1 VGENGLSSTT
11 WAIEAYG
18 LAKSFG
24 NTHALA
30 GIDLKV
36 RKGDHLTIFGPNGAG
51 KTTLIKLLSTL
62 TKPSGGSALL
72 DGLDIREAPGQIR
85 SRLGVVSHST
95 FLYNNLTVSEN
106 LRFYGRMYGVANLE
120 QRIREVISQ
129 VQLESRLHDQ
139 VGTLSRGMKQRVAIA
154 RAVLH
159 DPLIMLLDEPDTG
172 LDPHAIMM
180 MRDVLEPFTS
190 GERTVVMTTHNLER
204 GIEFADQVV
213 ILHEGRVAYQAQGQE
228 IDITSFR
235 ETYDRCIGMSI

>member
-1 VGENGLSSTT
+1 MGENGLSSTT

-24 NTHALA
+24 NTRALA

-95 FLYNNLTVSEN
+95 FLYSNLTVSEN
-106 LRFYGRMYGVANLE
+106 LRFYGRMYAVTNLE

-213 ILHEGRVAYQAQGQE
+213 ILHEGRVAYQASGQE
-228 IDITSFR
+228 IDTASFR

>member
-1 VGENGLSSTT
+1 MGENGLSSTT

-24 NTHALA
+24 NTRALS

-95 FLYNNLTVSEN
+95 FLYSNLTISEN
-106 LRFYGRMYGVANLE
+106 LRFYGRMYGVTNLE

-129 VQLESRLHDQ
+129 VQLESRLHDR

-172 LDPHAIMM
+172 LDPHATMM

-213 ILHEGRVAYQAQGQE
+213 ILHEGRVAYQASGQE
-228 IDITSFR
+228 IDIASFR
-235 ETYDRCIGMSI
+235 QTYDRCIGMSI

>member
-24 NTHALA
+24 NTRALA

-36 RKGDHLTIFGPNGAG
+36 KKGDHLTIFGPNGAG

-159 DPLIMLLDEPDTG
+159 DPL
-172 LDPHAIMM
+172 
-180 MRDVLEPFTS
+180 
-190 GERTVVMTTHNLER
+190 ER

-213 ILHEGRVAYQAQGQE
+213 ILHEGRVAYQASGQE
-228 IDITSFR
+228 IDTAGFR

>member
-1 VGENGLSSTT
+1 VGENGLPSTT

-18 LAKSFG
+18 LVKSFG
-24 NTHALA
+24 NIRALA

-62 TKPSGGSALL
+62 TKPSGGSVLL

-95 FLYNNLTVSEN
+95 FLYNNLTISEN
-106 LRFYGRMYGVANLE
+106 LRFYGRMYGVTNLE

-139 VGTLSRGMKQRVAIA
+139 VGMLSRGMKQRVAIA

-172 LDPHAIMM
+172 LDPHAAMM
-180 MRDVLEPFTS
+180 MRDILEPFTS

-213 ILHEGRVAYQAQGQE
+213 ILHEGRVAYQALRQE